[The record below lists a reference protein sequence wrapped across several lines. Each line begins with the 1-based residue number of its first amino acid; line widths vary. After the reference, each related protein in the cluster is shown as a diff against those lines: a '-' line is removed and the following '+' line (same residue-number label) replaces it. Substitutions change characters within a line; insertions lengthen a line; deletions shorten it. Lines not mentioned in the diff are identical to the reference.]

1 MTSSESNAAAAAVWL
16 PYIPTAAAPW
26 NLQRVVHLHRRA
38 GFAAT
43 WREIQRDIKD
53 GPEKAVDRLLNGTSR
68 MEGILP
74 GFEQMAQQIGDAA
87 VIANDPNRLKA
98 WWLFRMLFS
107 PDALAERLAL
117 MWHNHFATS
126 NSKVRDL
133 DAMRGQNEKFRTFGR
148 SKFGKLLDEMLHDRA
163 LLIWLDASSN
173 RKGQPNENLAR
184 ELMELFTLGV
194 GNYDEQDVKEAARAL
209 TGWSISDNGVRQR
222 DPWHDGGQKQILGQR
237 GDFGVT
243 DLQRVLLQHPATS
256 NRLAWRLCST
266 FMGENVADDA
276 AMAQL
281 AAGLHDR
288 DLDIGWA
295 VQTILRSRLFFSEA
309 NIGSRVCG
317 PVEFIVGACRALQL
331 FDPPPSTLLLAE
343 WTRRMGRD
351 LFDPPNVGGWKEGRA
366 WLTTRTVLARANFAS
381 ALVGG
386 ELNFS
391 GIAPDLQGLARQA
404 GRSSSLGDSLT
415 FFNELLLGGGASKA
429 AIRSIVE
436 EAQTPP
442 LKSDPLSKAVALL
455 LCEPE
460 ASLS

>member
-1 MTSSESNAAAAAVWL
+1 MAPSDSKTAADVWL
-16 PYIPTAAAPW
+16 PYKPTDAAPW

-43 WREIQRDIKD
+43 WWEIQRDIKD
-53 GPEKAVDRLLNGTSR
+53 VPEKAVDRLLSGTSR
-68 MEGILP
+68 MDGVP
-74 GFEQMAQQIGDAA
+74 PQFEQMSQQIGDAA
-87 VIANDPNRLKA
+87 VIANDADRLKA

-126 NSKVRDL
+126 NAKVLDL
-133 DAMRGQNEKFRTFGR
+133 DAMRAQNETFRTFGR
-148 SKFGKLLDEMLHDRA
+148 AKFGELLDKMLHDRA

-194 GNYDEQDVKEAARAL
+194 GNYSEQDVKEAARAL
-209 TGWSISDNGVRQR
+209 TGWSVSDDGVHQR
-222 DPWHDGGQKQILGQR
+222 DAWHDEAPKQILGHR
-237 GDFGVT
+237 GNFGVA
-243 DLQRVLLQHPATS
+243 DLQRILLQHPATS
-256 NRLAWRLCST
+256 KRISWRLCST
-266 FMGENVADDA
+266 FMGESVVDDA
-276 AMAQL
+276 AMSQL
-281 AAGLHDR
+281 AAGLREH

-295 VQTILRSRLFFSEA
+295 VGTILRSRLFFSEA

-331 FDPPPSTLLLAE
+331 FDPPPSTLLLAD
-343 WTRRMGRD
+343 WTRRMGCD

-381 ALVGG
+381 ALVDGQ
-386 ELNFS
+386 LNFS
-391 GIAPDLQGLARQA
+391 DIAPDLDGLARQA
-404 GRSSSLGDSLT
+404 GRSSSVGDSLE
-415 FFNELLLGGGASKA
+415 FFDNLLLGGRASKA

-436 EAQTPP
+436 DAQNSPP
-442 LKSDPLSKAVALL
+442 KSGLLPRMVALL

-460 ASLS
+460 GCLT